1 LGRRKENRAVSTMK
15 SQQVMWQGRAQELPI
30 SSKQQPGSLPL
41 TRPVGI
47 EAGVAA
53 VLLAAL
59 FFSLV
64 LGYAATR
71 ATITRNGYVEMRLR
85 QDIEELRAQTA
96 LIRYQIHMAE
106 SSDRIHEAAARLGMA
121 PSDAVDGVDYVVLPY
136 SAPGEDTRLA
146 AADPADGQTGLASAL
161 AHFAAG
167 AVTAGGR
174 AEASTTSGH
183 RP

>member
-1 LGRRKENRAVSTMK
+1 MK
-15 SQQVMWQGRAQELPI
+15 SQQLMWQGQAQELPI

-47 EAGVAA
+47 EAGMAA

-59 FFSLV
+59 SFLLV
-64 LGYAATR
+64 LGYAA
-71 ATITRNGYVEMRLR
+71 AKAKITRNGYVEMALR

-96 LIRYQIHMAE
+96 LIRYQIHLAE
-106 SSDRIHEAAARLGMA
+106 SSERIHETAYRLGME
-121 PSDAVDGVDYVVLPY
+121 PSDPVGDVDYVLLPY

-146 AADPADGQTGLASAL
+146 AADPADGQSGLTSAL
-161 AHFAAG
+161 AHYAAG
-167 AVTAGGR
+167 VVTAGGR
-174 AEASTTSGH
+174 AEASTTSSH